1 VDFKQIQKEKPM
13 TEKLLVAA
21 RFVRDRLVDAHVV
34 AVALIAAHPRV
45 MFWLIAALIVL
56 AVL

>member
-1 VDFKQIQKEKPM
+1 M

-21 RFVRDRLVDAHVV
+21 RFIRDRLLDAHAI

-45 MFWLIAALIVL
+45 TFWLIAALIVV